1 MGNFVMI
8 MKNPYLSLVVALICL
23 QGAAQK
29 KNESFRLNIRK
40 TIAPIAIDGV
50 GDDLA
55 WKNTDVAKDFFM
67 VLPMDKGKAIEKSEI

>member
-1 MGNFVMI
+1 MGNLVVI
-8 MKNPYLSLVVALICL
+8 MKNTYLSLVVALICL
-23 QGAAQK
+23 HGIAQK

-40 TIAPIAIDGV
+40 TTAPIVIDGA

-67 VLPMDKGKAIEKSEI
+67 VSTLTKKNYD